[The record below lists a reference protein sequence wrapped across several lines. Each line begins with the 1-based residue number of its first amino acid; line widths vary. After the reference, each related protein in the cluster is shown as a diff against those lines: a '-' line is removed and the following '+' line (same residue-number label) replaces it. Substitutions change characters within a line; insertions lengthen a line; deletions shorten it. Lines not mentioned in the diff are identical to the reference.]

1 MGYIKDIPT
10 LKGDNYEE
18 WKRELDLAFILGE
31 VDWVLTTPCPIEPA
45 EIFRGEKESD
55 AEWQKRERDNASLIM
70 SYDIEHAK
78 WSSAN
83 KNCLAAVKN
92 TIEPTILGSI
102 PEYDTVS
109 KYLES
114 IKSQF
119 TGSSKFYATQLI
131 KQLVTERY
139 HGGGVKDHILRM
151 SNMASKLKQK
161 DLGISDDFLVHLVLS
176 SLPKNFDNLV
186 VNYKIS
192 TENWNIEE
200 LISNCV
206 QEEERHKETNGDS
219 INLVKDNKEKSHRNN
234 SLQLRQDQCLHC
246 KKTRH
251 SKKDH
256 PNFLTVIMAKK
267 GFRSMRTTQRS
278 ERSIRV
284 ANGVEAKVEAVG
296 DLRLELTNGFT
307 LLLPD
312 VFMSILCKET

>member
-1 MGYIKDIPT
+1 MLILFSQYMIISDGYSLMGYIKDIPT

-31 VDWVLTTPCPIEPA
+31 VDWVLTTPCPVEPA
-45 EIFRGEKESD
+45 KLFKGEKELD

-114 IKSQF
+114 IKSRF

-219 INLVKDNKEKSHRNN
+219 INLVKDNKEKSHR
-234 SLQLRQDQCLHC
+234 SPSSKEKQPQHLPQKQQFTVETRSVSTLQED
-246 KKTRH
+246 KT
-251 SKKDH
+251 
-256 PNFLTVIMAKK
+256 F
-267 GFRSMRTTQRS
+267 Q
-278 ERSIRV
+278 ERS
-284 ANGVEAKVEAVG
+284 
-296 DLRLELTNGFT
+296 
-307 LLLPD
+307 
-312 VFMSILCKET
+312 S

>member
-10 LKGDNYEE
+10 LKRDNYKE

-31 VDWVLTTPCPIEPA
+31 VDWVLTTPCSIEPA
-45 EIFRGEKESD
+45 EPFRGENESD
-55 AEWQKRERDNASLIM
+55 AEWQKRERDNISLIL

-78 WSSAN
+78 WSLAN

-92 TIEPTILGSI
+92 TIEPTILGLI

-119 TGSSKFYATQLI
+119 TSSSKLYATQLI

-176 SLPKNFDNLV
+176 SLPKSFDNFV

-192 TENWNIEE
+192 PEKWNLEE

-206 QEEERHKETNGDS
+206 QEEERLKETNGGS
-219 INLVKDNKEKSHRNN
+219 INLVKDNKEKR
-234 SLQLRQDQCLHC
+234 
-246 KKTRH
+246 
-251 SKKDH
+251 
-256 PNFLTVIMAKK
+256 
-267 GFRSMRTTQRS
+267 
-278 ERSIRV
+278 
-284 ANGVEAKVEAVG
+284 
-296 DLRLELTNGFT
+296 
-307 LLLPD
+307 
-312 VFMSILCKET
+312 